1 MRHILF
7 NTCGI
12 ISFTAHPALL
22 LIYLRF
28 ALFIS
33 SIRRTKPRR
42 SSTRKS
48 ARPAET
54 ATNGSTV
61 PMSVQSSGTE
71 DLRPF
76 ALKNKTRY
84 SYALR
89 LTLSISNSIF
99 LYGWYGW
106 MIRKVLL
113 LKFCWDVVEWLNC
126 WQIRVPED
134 HFANNFN
141 RNARSWCICCCMP
154 AQVMWA

>member
-7 NTCGI
+7 NICGL
-12 ISFTAHPALL
+12 ISFTTHFALL

-28 ALFIS
+28 PLFIS

-61 PMSVQSSGTE
+61 PMFVQSSGTE

-89 LTLSISNSIF
+89 LMLSISNSIF

-106 MIRKVLL
+106 IIRKVLL
-113 LKFCWDVVEWLNC
+113 LKFWWDAIEWLGC
-126 WQIRVPED
+126 RQVWMPENHLAD
-134 HFANNFN
+134 DFD
-141 RNARSWCICCCMP
+141 RSPGSGCMGGSM
-154 AQVMWA
+154 ASEIMRS